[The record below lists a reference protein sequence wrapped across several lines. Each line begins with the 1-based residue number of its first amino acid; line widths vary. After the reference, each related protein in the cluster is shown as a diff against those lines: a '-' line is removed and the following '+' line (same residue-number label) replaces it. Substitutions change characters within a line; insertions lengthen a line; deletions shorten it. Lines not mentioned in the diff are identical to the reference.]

1 MQILTI
7 LEPST
12 TDLEP
17 TSHSTDN
24 TGLTAALVSAAM
36 AGANPI
42 GVNMLKA
49 AICNDRTALDALY
62 RQFYAVLRHLSDKRG
77 WKYREKE
84 KMPQRL
90 RTMADMAI
98 YEIIVKPPCPSCK
111 GAKHDPENPSHKC
124 AACNGVGRKQDSGRK
139 YARTLEIDESTWRNT
154 WEARYFEFIQF
165 VQEHEYSA
173 KRLIRK
179 RLITIDLNP
188 QNP

>member
-49 AICNDRTALDALY
+49 AYAGDRTAHKALY
-62 RQFYAVLRHLSDKRG
+62 GQFYDVLISLAKIQRWKFREKAKKELRLRALVDIAMFDIIVAIPCPECKGSKLDPIKKPCPVCRGIGKRRITGIDFAAVLG
-77 WKYREKE
+77 
-84 KMPQRL
+84 
-90 RTMADMAI
+90 
-98 YEIIVKPPCPSCK
+98 
-111 GAKHDPENPSHKC
+111 
-124 AACNGVGRKQDSGRK
+124 
-139 YARTLEIDESTWRNT
+139 IDESTWRKT
-154 WEARYFEFIQF
+154 WEPRYSEF
-165 VQEHEYSA
+165 VQILQENLYDSRRYIY
-173 KRLIRK
+173 KRLI
-179 RLITIDLNP
+179 NEG
-188 QNP
+188 